1 MKFLLDTTPCV
12 AFLRGRNALL
22 LQRFQQHA
30 AADIAL
36 SAVTLAE
43 LYYGAARSSNPA
55 RERAAVD
62 AFAAP
67 FVCLPFNQ
75 PAADAYAAIR
85 ADLEARGLPI
95 GANDYLIAAV
105 ALANSLT
112 LVTHNTAEFS
122 RVTGL
127 AVEDWEIP

>member
-12 AFLRGRNALL
+12 AFLRGKNALL
-22 LQRFQQHA
+22 LQRFRQHA

-36 SAVTLAE
+36 CTVTLAE
-43 LYYGAARSSNPA
+43 LYYGAAKSNNPA

-67 FVCLPFNQ
+67 FVCLPFEPQ
-75 PAADAYAAIR
+75 AADVYATVR

-95 GANDYLIAAV
+95 GANDYLIAAI
-105 ALANSLT
+105 ALANNLT
-112 LVTHNTAEFS
+112 LVTHNT
-122 RVTGL
+122 
-127 AVEDWEIP
+127 